1 MLANIARFELRYQ
14 LSSAI
19 FWITAIIFFLLTW
32 SLITS
37 DTLRIGWGGYV
48 SRNSPYTTT
57 LISMIMMVFAVFI
70 ATTFAANVV
79 LRDDESG
86 FGPIIQTTRISKF
99 DYLFGRFLGGFG
111 VCCLAFLSVPV
122 ALWLG
127 AAMPWI
133 DSSTVSAFRLESYL
147 YAYLVMCVPTLFV
160 LSAVF
165 FALATITRSMITTY
179 VVALLALMVYFL
191 TASYLARPEFKEM
204 MTWLDPFALAPLRFA
219 TEQWTPSERNT
230 LLPPFLGPLL
240 QNRLLWVSIGLALLA
255 LTWKLYR
262 QDKPKDTKVK
272 KSAKAEAS
280 AGKSDAAP
288 VLRPEDLPRPSADA
302 QSLGWG
308 PLATLA
314 RFDAMSVIRS
324 PGFVILVGIALMNA
338 IVGLWIAGDD
348 SVSITRPLTRI
359 MINMLN
365 EQFSLIPL
373 IIAAYYAGE
382 LVWRD
387 RERRV
392 HEIVDATPAAD
403 WAFLV
408 PKIFAIAIVLFIMAG
423 LSVIAALGVQT
434 IKGYTNYE
442 LGHYFTWYLAPWLLS
457 MLAYAVLAVFI
468 QMLVPNKYAGLL
480 VVMLILAAQIS
491 FPGFGLENHLYLYSS
506 TSPVPLSDMNGQG
519 KFAGYAMWY
528 RLYWTAA
535 MAILA
540 VLSYALW
547 RRGASAPL
555 KGRLQRLPSRLK
567 GTAGWAIGA
576 AALVMV
582 GTGGFIHYNTKVLNE
597 WRSMVDSQE
606 WAAEYEKQILPFQAL
621 TQPRI
626 TDVELDIDL
635 RPDIPRVVTRGSY
648 RVENKSDQPLN
659 EVHVGWPRQM
669 ESKSFLGN
677 LVVAE
682 LQMPLLEVE
691 GATLDREFPDMNY
704 RIFRFDQ
711 PLQPGQATEIRFE
724 TVREQQGFRNSNN
737 ETRLVENGTFLDNF
751 QILPILGPNH
761 HLALADR
768 GVRRKYGLPDER
780 RPPKLEDESGRAH
793 HYFRH
798 DTDWVNAEIRI
809 TSAED
814 QVIVAPG
821 YRVDESVTDGRRTA
835 RFKTEAPIHNFF
847 SIQSARYA
855 VAKDR
860 WNDVDI
866 EVYYHPEHE
875 WNVQRMLDATK
886 DSIEYYSE
894 NFSPFQFRQMRI
906 VEFPAY
912 MNFAQAFPGTVPYSE
927 AAGFIIDIENRG
939 DRIDGV
945 TYVTAHEVGHQWW
958 AHQVIGADMQG
969 QTVLSETLAQYAAFM
984 VMEKTY
990 GHAEIR
996 RFLRGSLG
1004 GYLSG
1009 RATDVL
1015 GEVPLERVEG
1025 QAHVRYQKGGLV
1037 MYLLKDQIGEEAV
1050 NRALRSLIADYG
1062 FKGPPYPTSRDLT
1075 SRLRAEA
1082 GPEYQDLITDLFEK
1096 ITLYELKATAGRVTE
1111 QPDGKWSVEIDVEAR
1126 KLYADELG
1134 VESESPLDAQMDIG
1148 VFSADPGDISA
1159 FTEGNVLS
1167 LQKHR
1172 VTSGK
1177 QTFTVVVDEEPK
1189 FVGLDPYN
1197 KYIDR
1202 LPEDNVLELGKQ

>member
-1 MLANIARFELRYQ
+1 MLSHVARFELRYQ

-19 FWITAIIFFLLTW
+19 FWITFIVFFLLTW

-57 LISMIMMVFAVFI
+57 LLCLIMGVFAVFI
-70 ATTFAANVV
+70 ATSFASNVV

-86 FGPIIQTTRISKF
+86 FGPIMQTTRISKF
-99 DYLFGRFLGGFG
+99 DYLFGRFLGGFL
-111 VCCLAFLSVPV
+111 VSCLAFLSVPLS
-122 ALWLG
+122 LWLG
-127 AAMPWI
+127 SAMPWL
-133 DSSTVSAFRLESYL
+133 DPSTVSAFRFDTYL
-147 YAYLVMCVPTLFV
+147 YAYFVMSVPTMFV
-160 LSAVF
+160 LCAIF
-165 FALATITRSMITTY
+165 FALATITRSMLTTY
-179 VVALLALMVYFL
+179 VVALVFLMVYFL
-191 TASYLARPEFKEM
+191 TASYLARPEFKELM
-204 MTWLDPFALAPLRFA
+204 SWLDPFALAPLRFA
-219 TEQWTPSERNT
+219 TEMWTPSERNT

-240 QNRLLWVSIGLALLA
+240 QNRLLWAAIGLVSLA
-255 LTWKLYR
+255 VTWR
-262 QDKPKDTKVK
+262 VFKPQKPSDTKT
-272 KSAKAEAS
+272 SKAAN
-280 AGKSDAAP
+280 AAATEQEKP
-288 VLRPEDLPRPSADA
+288 AAALATAALPQPSADA
-302 QSLGWG
+302 RSLGWG

-314 RFDAMSVIRS
+314 KFDALSVIRS
-324 PGFVILVGIALMNA
+324 PGFIVLVGIALINA

-348 SVSITRPLTRI
+348 SVSITRPVTRI

-365 EQFSLIPL
+365 EQFSMIPL

-408 PKIFAIAIVLFIMAG
+408 PKIFAIAIVLFVMAG
-423 LSVIAALGVQT
+423 LSVVSALIVQT
-434 IKGYTNYE
+434 VKGYSNYE
-442 LGHYFTWYLAPWLLS
+442 IAHYLGWYLAPWLLS

-468 QMLVPNKYAGLL
+468 QTLVSNKYAGLL
-480 VVMLILAAQIS
+480 VVMLILAAQMS

-506 TSPVPLSDMNGQG
+506 TTPVPLSDMNGQG
-519 KFAGYAMWY
+519 RYAGYAAWY
-528 RLYWTAA
+528 RLYWAGA
-535 MAILA
+535 MLILA

-555 KGRLQRLPSRLK
+555 KVRLRHLPARLK
-567 GTAGWAIGA
+567 GTAGFAIA
-576 AALVMV
+576 AGVAIMV
-582 GTGGFIHYNTKVLNE
+582 GAGGYITYNTKVLNE
-597 WRSMVDSQE
+597 WRSLEDSRR
-606 WAAEYEKQILPFQAL
+606 WSAEYEKQILPFQSI

-626 TDVELDIDL
+626 TDVKLDIDL
-635 RPDIPRVVTRGSY
+635 QQDVPRVVTRGSY
-648 RVENKSDQPLN
+648 MVENKSAEPLT
-659 EVHVGWPRQM
+659 EVHVGWPRQLEM
-669 ESKSFLGN
+669 KSFLGT
-677 LVVAE
+677 LSVAE
-682 LQMPLLEVE
+682 LKLPLLEVQ
-691 GATLDREFPDMNY
+691 GATLDREIPGMNY
-704 RIFRFDQ
+704 RIYTFDQ
-711 PLQPGQATEIRFE
+711 PLQPGQRVEIKFE
-724 TVREQQGFRNSNN
+724 TVREQLGFRNSAN
-737 ETRLVENGTFLDNF
+737 ETRVVENGTFLDNF
-751 QILPILGPNH
+751 QLLPILGPNH
-761 HLALADR
+761 FLALDDR
-768 GVRRKYGLPDER
+768 GVRRKYGLSDER

-798 DTDWVNAEIRI
+798 DTDWVNAEITI
-809 TSAED
+809 TSGEG

-821 YRVDESVTDGRRTA
+821 YRIGETVADGRRTA
-835 RFKTEAPIHNFF
+835 HFKTEAPIHNFF

-855 VAKDR
+855 VAKDQ
-860 WNDVDI
+860 WKDVEL

-875 WNVQRMLDATK
+875 YNVKTMLEASK
-886 DSIEYYSE
+886 SSIQYFSE

-945 TYVTAHEVGHQWW
+945 TYVTAHEIGHQWW

-969 QTVLSETLAQYAAFM
+969 QTVLSETLAQYAALM
-984 VMEKTY
+984 VMDKTY
-990 GHAEIR
+990 GETEIR
-996 RFLRGSLG
+996 RFLRGSLR
-1004 GYLSG
+1004 GYLNG

-1037 MYLLKDQIGEEAV
+1037 MYLLKDQMGEEAV
-1050 NRALRSLIADYG
+1050 NRALRSLIKEFA

-1082 GPEYQDLITDLFEK
+1082 GPELQDLITDLFEN
-1096 ITLYELKATAGRVTE
+1096 ITLYELEVTGGRSL
-1111 QPDGKWSVEIDVEAR
+1111 QQDDGKWAVEIDVEAR
-1126 KLYADELG
+1126 KLYADALG
-1134 VESESPLDAQMDIG
+1134 VEHEAPLEAVMDIG
-1148 VFSADPGDISA
+1148 VFTADPGNIKA
-1159 FTEGNVLS
+1159 FTEDSVLL
-1167 LQKHR
+1167 LQHQPVKG
-1172 VTSGK
+1172 GK
-1177 QTFTVVVDEEPK
+1177 QTITVIVDEQPK

-1202 LPEDNVLELGKQ
+1202 LPENNVLDLSKQ

>member
-1 MLANIARFELRYQ
+1 MLSHITRFELRYQ

-19 FWITAIIFFLLTW
+19 FWITAIVFFLLTW

-57 LISMIMMVFAVFI
+57 LLSMIMMVFAVFI
-70 ATTFAANVV
+70 ATSLSSNVV

-86 FGPIIQTTRISKF
+86 FGPIIHTTRISKF
-99 DYLFGRFLGGFG
+99 DYLFGRFLGGFL
-111 VCCLAFLSVPV
+111 VSCLAFLSVPL

-127 AAMPWI
+127 AAMPWLDPSTI
-133 DSSTVSAFRLESYL
+133 SSFRLDTYL
-147 YAYLVMCVPTLFV
+147 YAYFVMCVPTMFMLC
-160 LSAVF
+160 AMF
-165 FALATITRSMITTY
+165 FALATITRSMIATY
-179 VVALLALMVYFL
+179 VVALLLLMVYFL

-204 MTWLDPFALAPLRFA
+204 MSWLDPLALAPLRFA

-230 LLPPFLGPLL
+230 LLPPFFGVML
-240 QNRLLWVSIGLALLA
+240 QNRLLWISIALALLA
-255 LTWKLYR
+255 LTWRLYR
-262 QDKPKDTKVK
+262 QDKPADTKTK
-272 KSAKAEAS
+272 KAAKAATASEQDKPLVALAAGTLPVAS
-280 AGKSDAAP
+280 ADS
-288 VLRPEDLPRPSADA
+288 R
-302 QSLGWG
+302 SLGWG
-308 PLATLA
+308 PLVTLA
-314 RFDAMSVIRS
+314 RFDALSVIRS
-324 PGFVILVGIALMNA
+324 PGFIVLVGIALMNA
-338 IVGLWIAGDD
+338 IIGLWIAGDD
-348 SVSITRPLTRI
+348 SVSIIRPVTRI

-403 WAFLV
+403 WAFLA
-408 PKIFAIAIVLFIMAG
+408 PKIIAIAIVLFIMAG
-423 LSVIAALGVQT
+423 LSVIGALAVQT
-434 IKGYTNYE
+434 LKGYTHYE
-442 LGHYFTWYLAPWLLS
+442 LWHYLWWYLAPWLLS
-457 MLAYAVLAVFI
+457 MLTYAVLAVFI
-468 QMLVPNKYAGLL
+468 QTLVPNKYAGLL
-480 VVMLILAAQIS
+480 VVMLILAAQVS

-519 KFAGYAMWY
+519 KFAVFAAWY
-528 RLYWTAA
+528 RLYWAAA
-535 MAILA
+535 MVILA

-567 GTAGWAIGA
+567 GTAGWAVGV
-576 AALVMV
+576 AALVMIS
-582 GTGGFIHYNTKVLNE
+582 TGGFIYYNTNVLNE
-597 WRSMVDSQE
+597 WRSMVDSQR
-606 WAAEYEKQILPFQAL
+606 WAAEYEKQILPFQAI

-626 TDVELDIDL
+626 TDVKLDIDL
-635 RPDIPRVVTRGSY
+635 QTDGPRVVTRGSY
-648 RVENKSDQPLN
+648 MVENKSDQPLK
-659 EVHVGWPRQM
+659 EVHVAWPRQL
-669 ESKSFLGN
+669 EIKSFLGTI
-677 LVVAE
+677 VVAE
-682 LQMPLLEVE
+682 LKMPLLEVQ
-691 GATLDREFPDMNY
+691 GATLDREIPDMNY
-704 RIFRFDQ
+704 RIFTFDQ
-711 PLQPGQATEIRFE
+711 PLQPGQRTEIRFE
-724 TVREQQGFRNSNN
+724 TVREQKGFRNSAN
-737 ETRLVENGTFLDNF
+737 ETRVVENGTFLDNF

-761 HLALADR
+761 FLALDDR
-768 GVRRKYGLPDER
+768 GVRRKYGLSDER
-780 RPPKLEDESGRAH
+780 RPPKLEDDSARAH

-798 DTDWVNAEIRI
+798 DSDWVNAEITI
-809 TSAED
+809 TSNED

-821 YRVDESVTDGRRTA
+821 YRTGETVANGRRTA
-835 RFKTEAPIHNFF
+835 HFKTEAPIHNFF

-855 VAKDR
+855 VATDK
-860 WNDVDI
+860 WNDVEL

-875 WNVQRMLDATK
+875 YNVKTMLEASK
-886 DSIEYYSE
+886 ASMEYFST

-939 DRIDGV
+939 DRIDGL
-945 TYVTAHEVGHQWW
+945 TYVTAHEIGHQWW
-958 AHQVIGADMQG
+958 AHQVIGADVQG
-969 QTVLSETLAQYAAFM
+969 QTVLSETLAQYAALM
-984 VMEKTY
+984 VMDEIY
-990 GHAEIR
+990 GDVEIR
-996 RFLRGSLG
+996 RFLRGSLR
-1004 GYLSG
+1004 GYLGG

-1050 NRALRSLIADYG
+1050 NSALRSLIQEYA

-1096 ITLYELKATAGRVTE
+1096 ITLYELKATAGRAT
-1111 QPDGKWSVEIDVEAR
+1111 QLADGEWRVEIDVEAK

-1134 VESESPLDAQMDIG
+1134 VESEAPLDGLFDIG
-1148 VFSADPGDISA
+1148 VFTAEPGSVAFADSS
-1159 FTEGNVLS
+1159 VLS
-1167 LQKHR
+1167 LQKQR
-1172 VTSGK
+1172 VQSGK
-1177 QTFTVVVDEEPK
+1177 QTFTVMVDEKPK

-1202 LPEDNVLELGKQ
+1202 LPEDNLLDLSKQ